1 MALRIQ
7 RGHLSQPL
15 PQPGLLYDQAIRVT
29 CVVLEGGRQ
38 EWRDRLLFGVGLV
51 VLLLLLL
58 LRVVVVVVVLYDFP
72 GLFCAKVN
80 VNAPFPAA
88 VIVIVI
94 VTVTVNVDVNVN
106 AARFG
111 RALFS
116 SGGCAQP
123 HPRAGFG
130 ESLLS
135 ALSATNRARSKWR
148 QRKVVAASVKAT
160 HHHHQHP

>member
-1 MALRIQ
+1 M
-7 RGHLSQPL
+7 
-15 PQPGLLYDQAIRVT
+15 
-29 CVVLEGGRQ
+29 VLECCRQ
-38 EWRDRLLFGVGLV
+38 EWCDWLLFGVWLAVLLV

-58 LRVVVVVVVLYDFP
+58 LRVVAVLPLLYDFP

-80 VNAPFPAA
+80 VNASSPAA

-94 VTVTVNVDVNVN
+94 VIVN

-116 SGGCAQP
+116 SGGYAQP

-130 ESLLS
+130 ESLSLLS
-135 ALSATNRARSKWR
+135 ALSAATRARSKWR
-148 QRKVVAASVKAT
+148 QKKVVAAGVQKVI
-160 HHHHQHP
+160 HHQHQQ